1 MQVVG
6 VDFGTTNIRIATWDS
21 ERPEVIPE
29 SRLIGQGDAS
39 TMPAV
44 IAFQRQPDGYVT
56 TFVGEDA
63 DILEDVSGTDDRP
76 ETVVVRNIKRWA
88 LSDDPYVE
96 WNLKSRGTLKED
108 WWNPETR
115 CVEALGQVLPVQ
127 DIVRKILAEAFRRA
141 GITGPFQWRAGCP
154 VHAGLGYRSMLAE
167 VLSEF
172 GGENKVSYV
181 VEEPVLFLALAHR
194 MGQLTPGSYMVY
206 DVGGGSF
213 DCALAEVGTDGE
225 MTVYAAQGDPT
236 LGGVLI
242 EELLKEKLGY
252 TGSAISM
259 RLAKEQVSP
268 SNPSLALGDGI
279 SLGWSDVEEVLKKR
293 QFLGWTLAAM
303 REAYIV
309 AKVLWKPEEGA
320 PPIGA
325 IPSCRLGDMPTAF
338 RKDLHSIFLTGGPTK
353 SPYFRDRLT
362 ETFGDQVVPTE
373 EVVPQNVPD
382 PELTGLSIGACY
394 MFDDENRRP
403 LYVSRLPARVTLQ
416 DTSTGHPPV
425 EYTPYQHFV
434 PNFNPAKPFIS
445 AQLLAR
451 PGNEAEYVLTVTDVD
466 GEVLGRQI
474 VDFSRGRVLRG
485 ETRSPQLVIDTLG
498 QVGIKSN
505 RKSWVEIEAPPWQ
518 TDRQRK
524 VIEEIFEQQ
533 QQYEQSEGIRTDA
546 ILNDLWHWQS

>member
-44 IAFQRQPDGYVT
+44 IAFQRQLDGSVT
-56 TFVGEDA
+56 TTVGEDA
-63 DILEDVSGTDDRP
+63 DILEADAD
-76 ETVVVRNIKRWA
+76 TVVVRNIKRWA
-88 LSDDPYVE
+88 LSDDPYVR
-96 WNLKSRGTLKED
+96 WNLESRGTLKED

-127 DIVRKILAEAFRRA
+127 DIMRKILAEAFQRA
-141 GITGPFQWRAGCP
+141 GITGLFQWRAGCP
-154 VHAGLGYRSMLAE
+154 VHAGLGYRSILAE

-181 VEEPVLFLALAHR
+181 FDEPVLFLALAHR
-194 MGQLTPGSYMVY
+194 LGKLTPGSYMVY

-213 DCALAEVGTDGE
+213 DCALAEVGDDGE

-252 TGSAISM
+252 TGPAISL

-268 SNPSLALGDGI
+268 SNPSLALGDGVN
-279 SLGWSDVEEVLKKR
+279 LTWSDVEQSLNKKL
-293 QFLGWTLAAM
+293 FFGWTQAAM
-303 REAYIV
+303 REAYIS
-309 AKVLWKPEEGA
+309 AKVIWKREDGTS
-320 PPIGA
+320 PIGNL
-325 IPSCRLGDMPTAF
+325 PSCRLDDMPRAF
-338 RKDLHSIFLTGGPTK
+338 GKDLDSIFLTGGPTK
-353 SPYFRDRLT
+353 SPYFRERLAQIFNCNRVINT
-362 ETFGDQVVPTE
+362 EDLVPAE
-373 EVVPQNVPD
+373 IRD
-382 PELTGLSIGACY
+382 PELTGLSIGACH

-403 LYVSRLPARVTLQ
+403 LYVSRLPVRVTLR
-416 DTSTGHPPV
+416 DTGTGQPPV
-425 EYTPYQHFV
+425 EYTPHQHFV

-445 AQLLAR
+445 ARLPAR

-466 GEVLGRQI
+466 GAVLQRQV
-474 VDFSRGRVLRG
+474 VDFSRGHVLRSG
-485 ETRSPQLVIDTLG
+485 TRSPKLVIDTLG
-498 QVGIKSN
+498 QVWIESN
-505 RKSWVEIEAPPWQ
+505 GKIWVEIKASPWQ
-518 TDRQRK
+518 TERQRS
-524 VIEEIFEQQ
+524 VIQDILARQEE
-533 QQYEQSEGIRTDA
+533 YEQSEQVRIHRNTTHNPFG
-546 ILNDLWHWQS
+546 WQA

>member
-1 MQVVG
+1 M
-6 VDFGTTNIRIATWDS
+6 
-21 ERPEVIPE
+21 
-29 SRLIGQGDAS
+29 
-39 TMPAV
+39 
-44 IAFQRQPDGYVT
+44 
-56 TFVGEDA
+56 
-63 DILEDVSGTDDRP
+63 
-76 ETVVVRNIKRWA
+76 
-88 LSDDPYVE
+88 
-96 WNLKSRGTLKED
+96 
-108 WWNPETR
+108 
-115 CVEALGQVLPVQ
+115 
-127 DIVRKILAEAFRRA
+127 RKILAEAFQRA
-141 GITGPFQWRAGCP
+141 SITGPFQWRAGCP

-382 PELTGLSIGACY
+382 PELTGLSMGACY
-394 MFDDENRRP
+394 MFADENRRP

-416 DTSTGHPPV
+416 DTGTAQPPV

-434 PNFNPAKPFIS
+434 PNFNPAKPFRS
-445 AQLLAR
+445 PRLPAR
-451 PGNEAEYVLTVTDVD
+451 PGNEAEYVLTVTDAD
-466 GEVLGRQI
+466 GAVLKRQA
-474 VDFSRGRVLRG
+474 VDFSRGHVLRG
-485 ETRSPQLVIDTLG
+485 ETRSPRLVIDTLG
-498 QVGIKSN
+498 QVWIESN
-505 RKSWVEIEAPPWQ
+505 GKIWVEIKAPPWQ
-518 TDRQRK
+518 TGRQRS
-524 VIEEIFEQQ
+524 VIQAILARQEE
-533 QQYEQSEGIRTDA
+533 YEQSEQGRIHRNTTH
-546 ILNDLWHWQS
+546 NPFGWQA

>member
-1 MQVVG
+1 
-6 VDFGTTNIRIATWDS
+6 
-21 ERPEVIPE
+21 
-29 SRLIGQGDAS
+29 
-39 TMPAV
+39 MPAV

-96 WNLKSRGTLKED
+96 WNLKSRGTLNED

-172 GGENKVSYV
+172 GGENKVSSV
-181 VEEPVLFLALAHR
+181 VEEPVLFLVLAHR
-194 MGQLTPGSYMVY
+194 TGQLTPGSYMVY

-225 MTVYAAQGDPT
+225 MTVYAAQGAPT
-236 LGGVLI
+236 LGGVTIDALLANKVGYEGSSRDLRI
-242 EELLKEKLGY
+242 AKELL
-252 TGSAISM
+252 
-259 RLAKEQVSP
+259 SP
-268 SNPSLALGDGI
+268 SAPEQNVDANTTVKWADL
-279 SLGWSDVEEVLKKR
+279 EEVLKKR

-382 PELTGLSIGACY
+382 PELTGLSMGACY
-394 MFDDENRRP
+394 MFADENRRP

-416 DTSTGHPPV
+416 DTGTAQPPV
-425 EYTPYQHFV
+425 EYKPYQHFV
-434 PNFNPAKPFIS
+434 PNFNPAKPFRS
-445 AQLLAR
+445 PRLPGR
-451 PGNEAEYVLTVTDVD
+451 PGREPEYVLTVTDVD
-466 GEVLGRQI
+466 GEILKRQV
-474 VDFSRGRVLRG
+474 VDFSRGQVPRG
-485 ETRSPQLVIDTLG
+485 QTRSPQLMIDTFG
-498 QVGIKSN
+498 RVGIDDNGKA
-505 RKSWVEIEAPPWQ
+505 WVEIESPPWQ
-518 TDRQRK
+518 TNRQRDILQGI
-524 VIEEIFEQQ
+524 IERQLEDENN
-533 QQYEQSEGIRTDA
+533 EWVRVNGMLTPNPR
-546 ILNDLWHWQS
+546 LGH

>member
-6 VDFGTTNIRIATWDS
+6 VDFGTTNVRISTWDS
-21 ERPEVIPE
+21 DQPNSLPKPIF
-29 SRLIGQGDAS
+29 IGQEGAS

-44 IAFQRQPDGYVT
+44 IAFQRQLDGSVT
-56 TFVGEDA
+56 TVVGEDA
-63 DILEDVSGTDDRP
+63 EILEDGPD
-76 ETVVVRNIKRWA
+76 TVVVDNIKRWA

-115 CVEALGQVLPVQ
+115 RVEALGQVLPVQ
-127 DIVRKILAEAFRRA
+127 GIMRKILAEAFQRA
-141 GITGPFQWRAGCP
+141 SITGPFQWRAGCP